1 VLIADGIADQD
12 RLGIGGGSHGGF
24 MAAWAIGQTHR
35 FSAALMSAGI
45 SDWGMLVATG
55 EAGTAEAELGGSC
68 GWEGPG
74 PHAHD
79 QVSPI
84 SFVSKVRTPVLIVH
98 GEDDTNVPLGQ
109 AIYFH
114 RALSRFGVEHEFVV
128 YPREGHGFTER
139 NHQLDLLRRMRA
151 WFDRWL
157 R

>member
-1 VLIADGIADQD
+1 MIRRGD
-12 RLGIGGGSHGGF
+12 R
-24 MAAWAIGQTHR
+24 R
-35 FSAALMSAGI
+35 
-45 SDWGMLVATG
+45 
-55 EAGTAEAELGGSC
+55 
-68 GWEGPG
+68 EGPG
-74 PHAHD
+74 PHPHD

-84 SFVSKVRTPVLIVH
+84 SFVSRIRTPVLIVH

-114 RALSRFGVEHEFVV
+114 RALSRFGAEHEFVV
-128 YPREGHGFTER
+128 YPREGHGLTER